1 MVLFVDDKKAQRLSD
16 KAVIIRW
23 HKLFKGTVLT
33 HKYPQGEKLDKAQ
46 QLFLSQTIEQY
57 RTRLADI
64 SWFMRILNEDIA
76 RKANREDKCTGRF
89 YSLPPMVL
97 PLRVD

>member
-23 HKLFKGTVLT
+23 HKLFKGTLLT
-33 HKYPQGEKLDKAQ
+33 QKYLQGEKLDKAQ
-46 QLFLSQTIEQY
+46 QLFLKQTIEQY

-64 SWFMRILNEDIA
+64 SWFLNEDIA

-89 YSLPPMVL
+89 YSLPSMVL
-97 PLRVD
+97 PLRAD